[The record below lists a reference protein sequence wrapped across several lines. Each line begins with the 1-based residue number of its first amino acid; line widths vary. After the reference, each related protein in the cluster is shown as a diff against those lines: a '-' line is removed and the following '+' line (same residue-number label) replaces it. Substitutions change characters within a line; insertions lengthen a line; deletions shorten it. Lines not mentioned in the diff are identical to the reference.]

1 MVNIHYNKYKNR
13 KVQIDRYVFDS
24 VKEGKRYRELA
35 LLEQAGEISD
45 LELQPKFL
53 LQESFRKNG
62 KTYRSIS
69 YIADFMYKQNGK
81 TIVEDVKGIKTD
93 VFKLKLKLFEYKY
106 PELEIK
112 IIWKDVVIVV
122 NIPSATRSL
131 IQVMYAKNGF
141 QKNVKIA

>member
-1 MVNIHYNKYKNR
+1 MHYNKYKNR

-45 LELQPKFL
+45 LELQPRFL
-53 LQESFRKNG
+53 LQDKFRKNG
-62 KTYRSIS
+62 KAFRKIEYV
-69 YIADFMYKQNGK
+69 ADFMYKQNGK

-112 IIWKDVVIVV
+112 II
-122 NIPSATRSL
+122 
-131 IQVMYAKNGF
+131 
-141 QKNVKIA
+141 